1 MTNSRRNVS
10 RRRGM
15 RKGNAS
21 TGLPRTLRLPGAEL
35 TVRRRNTF
43 ALAKT
48 ASDTGRLISCTV
60 NDFGGSEIQ
69 SIFHLYRIE
78 KLNVTW
84 TLVNAPNNNATFPT
98 LHVAP
103 QNFTF
108 ITPSSL
114 AEMGQYDK
122 VRIYQFGP
130 SKVQFKESFVPSVLV
145 DASATAGTGQVV
157 LPGRTPFLSS
167 NNVNVNFIAANY
179 WIQRYN
185 ATDATHTIEVT
196 VEAVITLKGSR

>member
-1 MTNSRRNVS
+1 MPRTRRS
-10 RRRGM
+10 
-15 RKGNAS
+15 RKGAKRVKIPHS
-21 TGLPRTLRLPGAEL
+21 PTLPGAEL

-48 ASDTGRLISCTV
+48 ATDSGRLISCTL
-60 NDFGGSEIQ
+60 NDFGGVEIQ
-69 SIFHLYRIE
+69 NVFHLYKIS
-78 KLNVTW
+78 KLNITW

-108 ITPSSL
+108 ITPATLSDM
-114 AEMGQYDK
+114 AQYDK
-122 VRIYQFGP
+122 VRIFQFGP
-130 SKVQFKESFVPSVLV
+130 SKVQYKESFTPSILV
-145 DASATAGTGQVV
+145 DTSATAGTGQMV
-157 LPGRTPFLSS
+157 LPGQTPFVSC
-167 NNVNVNFIAANY
+167 NNVNVSYIAANY
-179 WIQRYN
+179 WLQRYN